1 MQKKMGEVWIEEG
14 RREWEKVGLVK
25 VEGRREQE
33 KVGLQKV
40 EENRRRL
47 DYRREKRM
55 GEGWIIEGR
64 RELEK
69 VGLKKVEKDVL
80 DLERRGRK
88 ELFKR

>member
-1 MQKKMGEVWIEEG
+1 MK
-14 RREWEKVGLVK
+14 
-25 VEGRREQE
+25 
-33 KVGLQKV
+33 KV
-40 EENRRRL
+40 EENGRRL

-88 ELFKR
+88 ELFKRGRIELKVQLQNCLPLTK